1 MKNITNR
8 LGHLEDLNLDFE
20 ELSGESIS
28 AQDILKHLDKMQK
41 SIDHKMLTKKDLAD
55 VRDRMKEIDNCYDS
69 IDELREE

>member
-28 AQDILKHLDKMQK
+28 AQDILKYLDKMQK
-41 SIDHKMLTKKDLAD
+41 SFDHKMLTKKDLAD
-55 VRDRMKEIDNCYDS
+55 VRDRLKEIDNCYDS
-69 IDELREE
+69 IDELRGE